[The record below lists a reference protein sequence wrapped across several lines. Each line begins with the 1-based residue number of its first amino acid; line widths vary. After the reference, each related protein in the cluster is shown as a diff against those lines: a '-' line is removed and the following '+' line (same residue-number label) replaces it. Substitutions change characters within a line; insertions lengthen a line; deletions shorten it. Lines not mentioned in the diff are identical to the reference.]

1 MTELYLINQFPV
13 NESKKDGFS
22 TIITLLDYETQISK
36 ALRYIKLSSEQ
47 INNTKKVLIDT
58 VLCAGMN
65 QYRFIETNV
74 NEDRTINID
83 NYKYIA
89 VSDDALEKANNI
101 LKSHPEYVKN
111 SILTE
116 SQIKKL
122 LQN

>member
-13 NESKKDGFS
+13 NKSKKDRFS

-83 NYKYIA
+83 DYKYIT
-89 VSDDALEKANNI
+89 VSDDTLEKANNI
-101 LKSHPEYVKN
+101 LKSHPKYVKN

-116 SQIKKL
+116 SQIEKL

>member
-1 MTELYLINQFPV
+1 MTKLYLINQFPV
-13 NESKKDGFS
+13 NKSKKDGFS

-47 INNTKKVLIDT
+47 INNTKKILIDT

-65 QYRFIETNV
+65 QYRFIETNI

-89 VSDDALEKANNI
+89 VSDDTLEKANDI

-116 SQIKKL
+116 SQIEKL

>member
-13 NESKKDGFS
+13 NKSKKDGFS

-47 INNTKKVLIDT
+47 INNTKKVLIDN

-83 NYKYIA
+83 DYKYIA
-89 VSDDALEKANNI
+89 VSDDTLEKANNI
-101 LKSHPEYVKN
+101 LKSHPKYVKN

-116 SQIKKL
+116 SQIEKL

>member
-13 NESKKDGFS
+13 NKSKKDGFS

-36 ALRYIKLSSEQ
+36 ALSYIKLSSEQ

-89 VSDDALEKANNI
+89 VSDDTLEKANNI

-116 SQIKKL
+116 SQIEKL

>member
-13 NESKKDGFS
+13 NKSKKDGFS

-83 NYKYIA
+83 DYKYIA
-89 VSDDALEKANNI
+89 VSDDTLEKANNI

-116 SQIKKL
+116 SQIEKL

>member
-1 MTELYLINQFPV
+1 
-13 NESKKDGFS
+13 
-22 TIITLLDYETQISK
+22 
-36 ALRYIKLSSEQ
+36 
-47 INNTKKVLIDT
+47 
-58 VLCAGMN
+58 MN

-116 SQIKKL
+116 SQIEKL

>member
-89 VSDDALEKANNI
+89 VSNDTLEKANNI
-101 LKSHPEYVKN
+101 LKSHPKYVKN

-116 SQIKKL
+116 SQIEKL

>member
-36 ALRYIKLSSEQ
+36 TLRYIKLSSEQ

-74 NEDRTINID
+74 NEDKTINID
-83 NYKYIA
+83 DYEYIA
-89 VSDDALEKANNI
+89 ISDDTLEKANNI

-111 SILTE
+111 SILTK
-116 SQIKKL
+116 SQIEKL

>member
-1 MTELYLINQFPV
+1 MTKLYLINQFPV
-13 NESKKDGFS
+13 NKSKKDGFS
-22 TIITLLDYETQISK
+22 TIITLLDYKTQISK

-58 VLCAGMN
+58 VLCAGRN

-83 NYKYIA
+83 DYKYIA
-89 VSDDALEKANNI
+89 VSDDTLEKANNI

-116 SQIKKL
+116 SQIEKL